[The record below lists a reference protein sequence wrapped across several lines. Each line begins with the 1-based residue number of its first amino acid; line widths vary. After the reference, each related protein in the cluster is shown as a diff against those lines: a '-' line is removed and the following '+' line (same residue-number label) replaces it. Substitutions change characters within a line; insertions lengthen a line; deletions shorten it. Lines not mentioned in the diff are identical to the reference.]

1 MVTIARCRGS
11 TPLALLRSCCGN
23 PRDRAGENTEA
34 GAGAR
39 IQGAAPKEGYVPPWI
54 WIEDRGGGPLDRT
67 MGGDWTLRRDAVAIH
82 VIGKDAEETGNIVA
96 VVEAALDN
104 VCGERVMLAG
114 YDDIEVEWL
123 TIESPGDER
132 FEDEPDGVARI
143 AGRDRDLA

>member
-1 MVTIARCRGS
+1 MPRLDAAGAVTI
-11 TPLALLRSCCGN
+11 LLRTS
-23 PRDRAGENTEA
+23 AEVQTALGENTEA

-82 VIGKDAEETGNIVA
+82 VIGKDAEETGNIIA
-96 VVEAALDN
+96 VVEVALDN
-104 VCGERVMLAG
+104 VCGDLVTLAG
-114 YDDIEVEWL
+114 YTPIEVEWL

-132 FEDEPDGVARI
+132 FEEEPDGVARSLVATVI
-143 AGRDRDLA
+143 SHKNY